1 MDIETIV
8 RKLPEQFSFQPA
20 ILRAE
25 KLFPVRGA
33 VVGGMGGS
41 HLPAGILKAALPD
54 FPLTVHHDY
63 GIPLIPKEDGT
74 LYVAVSFSGNT
85 EETLDFAKT
94 CLAKGL
100 PLAAISSGGELAKL
114 AEENQLPFIL
124 VPKGPE
130 GFQPRMAVGYLLV
143 ALLSILGKEKERS
156 AVAKAAAALAGQAI
170 PASVEKEG
178 KDIGVFVADG
188 IPLIYSSRPNAGLAY
203 YLKALLNE
211 TPKLAAFINQFPEI
225 NHNEMLGVLKSREF
239 GEFRF
244 LFLRDAADRPRVA
257 KRMQVFSELVAEA
270 GGAFR
275 DTALAADPFD
285 KIVRFIML
293 ANWAAVEASARRK
306 VDPFDI
312 GLVEDFKKRMV
323 Q

>member
-8 RKLPEQFSFQPA
+8 RKLPEQFSFQPV
-20 ILRAE
+20 ILRAD
-25 KLFPVRGA
+25 KLFPVRRA
-33 VVGGMGGS
+33 IVGGMGGS
-41 HLPAGILKAALPD
+41 HLPAGIVKAALPD
-54 FPLTVHHDY
+54 FPLIVHHDY
-63 GIPLIPKEDGT
+63 GIPLLDKDEGT

-94 CLAKGL
+94 CLAKDL

-114 AEENQLPFIL
+114 AEENKLPFVQ
-124 VPKGPE
+124 VPTGPE
-130 GFQPRMAVGYLLV
+130 GFQPRMAVGYLTI
-143 ALLSILGKEKERS
+143 ALLSLLGKEKERA
-156 AVAKAAAALAGQAI
+156 AVAKAATAI
-170 PASVEKEG
+170 PASIEKEG
-178 KDIGVFVADG
+178 RNIGAFVADG
-188 IPLIYSSRPNAGLAY
+188 IPLIYSSAPNAGLAY

-211 TPKLAAFINQFPEI
+211 TPKLAAFINEFPEI

-239 GEFRF
+239 SQFRF

-270 GGAFR
+270 GGAFH
-275 DTALAADPFD
+275 DVALAAEPFE
-285 KIVRFIML
+285 KVVQFVML
-293 ANWAAVEASARRK
+293 ANWAAAEASARRK

-312 GLVEDFKKRMV
+312 DLVESFKKRMV